1 MRETNLARKRERSTA
16 NRGRESMTVA
26 GADEVQRIEGR
37 ISKFLGLWEDFK
49 SMDLAPEIQDGFGPN
64 PNPTL
69 LTYPN
74 KGFGFEPPQIQIQIY
89 VIQTYY

>member
-1 MRETNLARKRERSTA
+1 
-16 NRGRESMTVA
+16 
-26 GADEVQRIEGR
+26 
-37 ISKFLGLWEDFK
+37 
-49 SMDLAPEIQDGFGPN
+49 MDLAPEIQDGFGPN